1 MVKDRDSNDKI
12 IKDEYEDIYDDYEE
26 DEFVDDED
34 DEVFEVEGEDK
45 IRKKHWGDAQFLPY
59 QLFLTY
65 MSESTGYPVDMID
78 HILKIMPE
86 VIISYLD
93 EGEILRTPLGSFK
106 LKYRVE
112 KRFPKHLHKYGLH
125 KQQPL
130 FWVRFK
136 PGKAMRFEKAGEK
149 LARKRRLEALQH
161 FLKEA
166 LRRMSETNY

>member
-1 MVKDRDSNDKI
+1 MVKDKDYNDKI
-12 IKDEYEDIYDDYEE
+12 NRDDYEDIYDDYEE
-26 DEFVDDED
+26 DEFIDDD
-34 DEVFEVEGEDK
+34 DDVFEGDNGDET
-45 IRKKHWGDAQFLPY
+45 RKKHWGDAQFLPY

-106 LKYRVE
+106 LKHRAE
-112 KRFPKHLHKYGLH
+112 KRFPKHLHKFGLH

-136 PGKAMRFEKAGEK
+136 PGKAMRFEKVGEK